1 MFFCNTTARIV
12 FLLLL
17 SSQVSFVHALP
28 VEGEVN
34 ELIVLADTAAQQTA
48 GNIPPAPPGP
58 YFSSAE
64 PKETATSEPIQMPA
78 SVPISGQSVE
88 SAEQAAKIP
97 AQIQV
102 QKTAKTQ
109 SQAQKT
115 YDIESTNPLTEWPH
129 SVESASVPGSESG
142 GESNGQWTP
151 APPAPPG
158 PYGFVPNYTP
168 RSLVNPVGRRYGY
181 GNQYY
186 PGNNAYGA
194 PYGRPAPGMMP
205 PQMAP
210 SYSNPG
216 YPNPSFSNP
225 GYYGRPNQGGYNQGN
240 YNQGNFNQGG
250 FDQRIKRNNLNQSD
264 MNQGKPK

>member
-1 MFFCNTTARIV
+1 MFFCNTTARVV

-17 SSQVSFVHALP
+17 SSQVSSIHALP

-34 ELIVLADTAAQQTA
+34 ELIALADTAAKQTA
-48 GNIPPAPPGP
+48 GDIPPAPPGP

-78 SVPISGQSVE
+78 SVPVSEQSDE
-88 SAEQAAKIP
+88 PAEQAAKMP

-102 QKTAKTQ
+102 QKTTQ
-109 SQAQKT
+109 AQTQKT
-115 YDIESTNPLTEWPH
+115 YDIESTNPLTEWPR
-129 SVESASVPGSESG
+129 SVEPASVAGSEP
-142 GESNGQWTP
+142 NGQWTP

-168 RSLVNPVGRRYGY
+168 RSSANSAGRRYGY
-181 GNQYY
+181 RNQYY
-186 PGNNAYGA
+186 PGNNTYGV

-205 PQMAP
+205 PQVGSGYSTP
-210 SYSNPG
+210 SY
-216 YPNPSFSNP
+216 SNP

-240 YNQGNFNQGG
+240 YNQGNFNRGG

>member
-1 MFFCNTTARIV
+1 MFFCNTTARVV

-17 SSQVSFVHALP
+17 SSQVSSIHALP

-34 ELIVLADTAAQQTA
+34 ELIALADTATKQTA
-48 GNIPPAPPGP
+48 GDVPPAPPGP

-78 SVPISGQSVE
+78 SVPVSEQSDE
-88 SAEQAAKIP
+88 PAEQVAKIP
-97 AQIQV
+97 VQIQV
-102 QKTAKTQ
+102 QKTTQ
-109 SQAQKT
+109 TQKT

-129 SVESASVPGSESG
+129 SVESASELGSEPS
-142 GESNGQWTP
+142 GQWTP

-168 RSLVNPVGRRYGY
+168 RSSANSAGRRYGY
-181 GNQYY
+181 RNQYY
-186 PGNNAYGA
+186 PGNNTYGA

-205 PQMAP
+205 PQMG
-210 SYSNPG
+210 SGYLNPN
-216 YPNPSFSNP
+216 YSNP

-240 YNQGNFNQGG
+240 YNQGNFNRGG
-250 FDQRIKRNNLNQSD
+250 FDQRIKRNTLNQSD
-264 MNQGKPK
+264 INQGKSK